1 MRWWPFRRRTE
12 QRTITYQDV
21 WGSGR
26 DALWGGRAASIDTAL
41 TLVPVFAA
49 TRLLADSIAS
59 LPLQTFRQVDDVR
72 LRVADPQM
80 VADPTGYGTV
90 YDWVHR
96 AVTSLALRGNAF
108 GLVTDV
114 ARDGSPARIEWLNP
128 DEVTLETDRT
138 DVPPVWYWR
147 GRRVES
153 SMLVHVPGYTLPGRV
168 LGMSPIK
175 AYQLTVETGLGAQ
188 QFGADWF
195 AGGTVPAGV
204 LETDQA
210 VNEEQAD
217 AVKRRFK
224 QAASG
229 RDTVVLGAG
238 TKYKPISV
246 PADESQFLATM
257 RATAG
262 QIASIYGIPPE
273 MIGGESGNSLTYANT
288 EQQAINFVTYT
299 LRPWLVRL
307 EAALS
312 RLLPDRLFVRFN
324 IDSII
329 RADLKT
335 RYEAHHF
342 ALTDGWLNRDEV
354 RLLENRAP
362 LPNGEGAKYPPL
374 MGQQPARIPPGG
386 TQ

>member
-12 QRTITYQDV
+12 QRAITYQDV

-26 DALWGGRAASIDTAL
+26 DTPWRSGGIDMAL

-49 TRLLADSIAS
+49 TRLLADSVAS
-59 LPLQTFRQVDDVR
+59 LPLQTFRQVDDIR

-80 VADPTGYGTV
+80 IAEPTGYGTV

-96 AVTSLALRGNAF
+96 AVTSLALRGNAY
-108 GLVTDV
+108 GLVTGV
-114 ARDGSPARIEWLNP
+114 ARDGTPERIEWLHP

-138 DVPPVWYWR
+138 DVPPVWYHQ
-147 GRRVES
+147 GRRVDS
-153 SMLVHVPGYTLPGRV
+153 SMFLHIPGYTLPGRV
-168 LGMSPIK
+168 LGLSPVK
-175 AYQLTVETGLGAQ
+175 AYRLTVETGLGAQ

-195 AGGTVPAGV
+195 AGGTTPAGV

-210 VNEEQAD
+210 VEKEQAEEI
-217 AVKRRFK
+217 KRRFK

-238 TKYKPISV
+238 TTYKPISV

-257 RATAG
+257 KATAG

-273 MIGGESGNSLTYANT
+273 LIGGESGNSLTYANT

-307 EAALS
+307 EAAIT
-312 RLLPDRLFVRFN
+312 RLLPAGQFVRFN

-335 RYEAHHF
+335 RYEAHHL
-342 ALTDGWLNRDEV
+342 ALFDGWMSRDEV

-374 MGQQPARIPPGG
+374 TPIQPSLDPSGR

>member
-72 LRVADPQM
+72 LRVTDPQM

-108 GLVTDV
+108 GLITDV

-238 TKYKPISV
+238 TTYKPISV

-262 QIASIYGIPPE
+262 QIAAIYGIPPE

>member
-12 QRTITYQDV
+12 KRTITYQDL

-26 DALWGGRAASIDTAL
+26 DTPWRSGGIDAAL

-49 TRLLADSIAS
+49 TRLLADSVAS

-72 LRVADPQM
+72 LRVADPQLI
-80 VADPTGYGTV
+80 ADPTGYGTV

-108 GLVTDV
+108 GLITDV
-114 ARDGSPARIEWLNP
+114 ARDGTPVRIEWLHP

-138 DVPPVWYWR
+138 DTPPVWYWQ
-147 GRRVES
+147 GRRVDS
-153 SMLVHVPGYTLPGRV
+153 SMILHVPGYTLPGRV

-175 AYQLTVETGLGAQ
+175 AYRLTVETGLGAQ
-188 QFGADWF
+188 QFGRDWF
-195 AGGTVPAGV
+195 AGGSTPAGV
-204 LETDQA
+204 LETDQ
-210 VNEEQAD
+210 VLNEEQAE

-238 TKYKPISV
+238 TTYKPISV

-307 EAALS
+307 EQALT
-312 RLLPDRLFVRFN
+312 RLLPAEQFVRFN

-335 RYEAHHF
+335 RYEAHHY
-342 ALTDGWLNRDEV
+342 ALADGWLSRDEV

-362 LPNGEGAKYPPL
+362 LPGGEGAKYPPL
-374 MGQQPARIPPGG
+374 MAQPARIPPGG